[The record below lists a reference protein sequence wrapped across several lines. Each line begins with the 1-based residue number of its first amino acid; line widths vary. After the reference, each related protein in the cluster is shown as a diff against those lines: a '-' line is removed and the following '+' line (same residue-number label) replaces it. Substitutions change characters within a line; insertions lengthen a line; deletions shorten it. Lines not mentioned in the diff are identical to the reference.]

1 MDIQMTP
8 LSGVN
13 LSQTSPPLMKAVTEM
28 VTEGALVFPLKSVR
42 KKEVMKV
49 HGTGTLAQHISI
61 IR

>member
-1 MDIQMTP
+1 MDIQMAP

-42 KKEVMKV
+42 KKEVMK
-49 HGTGTLAQHISI
+49 GTGTLAQHISI